1 MPQTTTA
8 TPWQVLV
15 VRSRSE
21 RKVGQRLQDM
31 GFQTCVPTQWQYR
44 QWSDRRKKVEVVL
57 FKNYVFIAA
66 DPKRRNLVFRDPNV
80 LKYLRFGDRVAT
92 LTDEEARMVQGIKK
106 LDVPVQI
113 TYDGLR
119 AGEEVEILE
128 GSLAGLRGQVLEV
141 SGEQCIKLALPSLG
155 CFACVE
161 VKGVEVKRLFT
172 ASNTA

>member
-21 RKVGQRLQDM
+21 KKVGQRLQDM

-92 LTDEEARMVQGIKK
+92 LTEEEARMVRGIGK
-106 LDVPVQI
+106 LDTPLEI
-113 TYDGLR
+113 TYDGFQV
-119 AGEEVEILE
+119 GERVEITS
-128 GSLAGLRGQVLEV
+128 GSLRGYEGTI
-141 SGEQCIKLALPSLG
+141 SDINGTSKIKLSLPSLH
-155 CFACVE
+155 CFASVE
-161 VKGVEVKRLFT
+161 LGETEVVRV
-172 ASNTA
+172 A

>member
-21 RKVGQRLQDM
+21 KKVGQRLQDM

-66 DPKRRNLVFRDPNV
+66 DPERRNLVFREPNV
-80 LKYLRFGDRVAT
+80 LKYLRFGDCVAT
-92 LTDEEARMVQGIKK
+92 LTEEEARMVQGLKQ
-106 LDVPVQI
+106 VEGSVQI
-113 TYDGLR
+113 TYDGLK

-128 GSLAGLRGQVLEV
+128 GSLAGFRGEVLEV
-141 SGEQCIKLALPSLG
+141 SGEQCVKLALPSLG

-161 VKGVEVKRLFT
+161 LENANVKKAEGVRSKL
-172 ASNTA
+172 

>member
-21 RKVGQRLQDM
+21 KKVGQRLQDM

-92 LTDEEARMVQGIKK
+92 LTEEEARMVQGIKK
-106 LDVPVQI
+106 LDVPVHI
-113 TYDGLR
+113 TYDGLQ

-155 CFACVE
+155 CFAEVE
-161 VKGVEVKRLFT
+161 LKSSGVNRVKKRC
-172 ASNTA
+172 